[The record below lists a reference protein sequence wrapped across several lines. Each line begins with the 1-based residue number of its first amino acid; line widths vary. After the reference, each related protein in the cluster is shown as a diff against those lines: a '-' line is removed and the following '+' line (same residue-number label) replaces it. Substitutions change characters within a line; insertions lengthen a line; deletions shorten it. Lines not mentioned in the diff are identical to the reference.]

1 MLLLKLRQQV
11 NHLFQ
16 CSTEVSFVY
25 QKGQQRSWRNMNSMK
40 VLLLLLQW
48 ESITSIDTNL
58 PYHTDNYKIL
68 NKVKKE
74 I

>member
-1 MLLLKLRQQV
+1 
-11 NHLFQ
+11 
-16 CSTEVSFVY
+16 
-25 QKGQQRSWRNMNSMK
+25 MNSMKK

-48 ESITSIDTNL
+48 ESITSIDNNL